1 MRDANRLLSELVAAA
16 REFCNLIEGADE
28 AGPDWL
34 ERLSCL
40 LPRIH
45 AALVG
50 LRRVVCDETPPDLVP
65 DYELRFDLFMRL
77 HQRLGGRDRYSLEFD
92 AFGKDPCALTGSLA
106 DDLTDIYFEL
116 RRGLD
121 VLDHDP
127 GNPERALWVW
137 RSSFL
142 QHWGQHLVDAERH
155 LYELEVAEY
164 LSRVAGEK
172 N

>member
-1 MRDANRLLSELVAAA
+1 MHEAGQLLPELVGAA
-16 REFCNLIEGADE
+16 REFCRLIERIDQQ
-28 AGPDWL
+28 GPDWL
-34 ERLSCL
+34 ERLSFL

-45 AALVG
+45 TCVVG
-50 LRRVVCDETPPDLVP
+50 LRSVANPEAPQCLVP
-65 DYELRFDLFMRL
+65 DYQLRFDLFARL
-77 HQRLGGRDRYSLEFD
+77 HERLGERDRYSLEFD
-92 AFGKDPCALTGSLA
+92 PVSLGPCALTGSLA

-127 GNPERALWVW
+127 DRSDRALSVW
-137 RSSFL
+137 RSGYV

-155 LYELEVAEY
+155 LYELEVGEY
-164 LSRVAGEK
+164 TASLAGQR

>member
-1 MRDANRLLSELVAAA
+1 MCDESQLLPELVATA
-16 REFCNLIEGADE
+16 REFCHLIEDAE
-28 AGPDWL
+28 QAGPDWL
-34 ERLSCL
+34 ERVSCL

-45 AALVG
+45 AAVVG
-50 LRRVVCDETPPDLVP
+50 LRREASDDAAQCLVP

-92 AFGKDPCALTGSLA
+92 ALGMGPCALTGSLA

-127 GNPERALWVW
+127 DKPERALSVW
-137 RSSFL
+137 RSGFL

-155 LYELEVAEY
+155 LYELEVTEY
-164 LSRVAGEK
+164 MSRMAGAS

>member
-1 MRDANRLLSELVAAA
+1 MCDESQLLPELVATA
-16 REFCNLIEGADE
+16 RGFCHLIEDAEQAGA
-28 AGPDWL
+28 DWL
-34 ERLSCL
+34 ERVSCL

-45 AALVG
+45 AAVVG
-50 LRRVVCDETPPDLVP
+50 LRRVAIDDAPQCLVP
-65 DYELRFDLFMRL
+65 DYELRFGLFMRL
-77 HQRLGGRDRYSLEFD
+77 HQRLGERDRYGLEFD
-92 AFGKDPCALTGSLA
+92 ALGTGPCALTGSLA

-127 GNPERALWVW
+127 DRPERAVSVW
-137 RSSFL
+137 RSGFL

-164 LSRVAGEK
+164 TSRMAGES